1 MTTEERLEKLER
13 ELARANRHN
22 RWLLAGV
29 VLAIVGLSLA
39 WTWTKTTAIAQAQGL
54 GTTTKVIR
62 ANEFILE
69 DENHKPRASLG
80 ATKDGAKLSLYDKNG
95 KGGVM
100 LGATK
105 DGANLSLYD
114 ENRKARGMLSVNKG
128 GAGLRLCGPD
138 GETLW
143 SAP

>member
-1 MTTEERLEKLER
+1 MTTEERLEKMER
-13 ELARANRHN
+13 ELARANRRT

-69 DENHKPRASLG
+69 DENHKPRASL
-80 ATKDGAKLSLYDKNG
+80 AVD
-95 KGGVM
+95 
-100 LGATK
+100 K

-114 ENRKARGMLSVNKG
+114 ENRKPRGMLSVNKG